1 MIMSY
6 TYSPSRNTF
15 YPDEWRGNYEAA
27 GTWPEDGISVTTE
40 MRNEFVGKAP
50 EGKCRVPGENG
61 LPCWGDLPKLESSA
75 TSLQAQTA
83 IELPLLMQKA
93 TLAIAPLQDAVDLG
107 IATSEEIERLNSLK
121 AYRVALNRM
130 NLSSVIPD
138 TLPPFPE

>member
-1 MIMSY
+1 MSY

-107 IATSEEIERLNSLK
+107 IATGEEVERLNSLK
-121 AYRVALNRM
+121 AYRVALSRTNP
-130 NLSSVIPD
+130 SAGDV
-138 TLPPFPE
+138 LPSFPE

>member
-1 MIMSY
+1 MSY

-93 TLAIAPLQDAVDLG
+93 TLAIVPLQDAVDLG
-107 IATSEEIERLNSLK
+107 IATGEEVERLNSLK
-121 AYRVALNRM
+121 AYRVALSRTNP
-130 NLSSVIPD
+130 SAGDV
-138 TLPPFPE
+138 LPSFPE